1 MFSLVIDQ
9 GNTLAK
15 VYLFDQD
22 ECVAQFSSENL
33 TLKALG
39 LFLVYKKFDAAIIAG
54 VKAIDEEIIH
64 FISNMCRTIVL
75 NADTELPIQNAY
87 ESPATLGSDR
97 LAAVCGAAKLFPNTP
112 CLSIDAG
119 TCITYDF
126 IDEKQHYL
134 GGAISPGLQ
143 MRAKALHT
151 FTAQLPLIHFEQF
164 ETNFIGQNTQSSLS
178 NGVGFGLVHEIN
190 GFIESYQKKYPTL
203 QVIAC
208 GGDAAL
214 LFPHLKNNIFVEP
227 NLVAIGLLAILNHHV
242 QKN

>member
-22 ECVAQFSSENL
+22 ECVEQFSSENL
-33 TLKALG
+33 TLRELG
-39 LFLVYKKFDAAIIAG
+39 LFLVHKQFNAAIIAG
-54 VKAIDEEIIH
+54 VKALDEEVIH
-64 FISNMCRTIVL
+64 FISNMCRTLIL
-75 NADTELPIQNAY
+75 NADTALPIQNAY
-87 ESPATLGSDR
+87 QSPATLGSDR
-97 LAAVCGAAKLFPNTP
+97 IAGASAAAKLFPQKN
-112 CLSIDAG
+112 CLIIDAG
-119 TCITYDF
+119 TCVTYDF
-126 IDEKQHYL
+126 IDAEQNYL

-143 MRAKALHT
+143 MRAKAMHT
-151 FTAQLPLIHFEQF
+151 FTAQLPLIHFEKF
-164 ETNFIGQNTQSSLS
+164 EANFIGQNTNESLS
-178 NGVGFGLVHEIN
+178 NGVGYGLVHEIN

-227 NLVAIGLLAILNHHV
+227 NLVAIGLLAILKHHV
-242 QKN
+242 Q